1 MGILT
6 AGLELVSM
14 VMAADSPEE
23 LFAAL
28 TTICAQMGFQYFAL
42 AHYVDTTLAP
52 ESFLRLHNCPARW
65 VDYLDAHATGLF
77 DPIHQ
82 ASHLTGMGLR
92 WSRLPETIP
101 LSSNGRRI
109 MALGR
114 AHGIGDGFT
123 IPTHVPGE
131 IRSSCTFANEAGRPL
146 PEEALPLAELVGTFA
161 CERARR
167 LWSVRHA
174 GTRPAPVLT
183 KRQRDCVLW
192 AARGKTDWEIGR
204 ILGISEQTVI
214 RHLAHAR
221 ERYDVQKRT
230 LLAVR
235 ALFDGTISFI
245 DVLKR

>member
-1 MGILT
+1 MGILM

-23 LFAAL
+23 LLAAL
-28 TTICAQMGFQYFAL
+28 TTICTQMGFQYFAL
-42 AHYVDTTLAP
+42 AHHIDTTLAP
-52 ESFLRLHNCPARW
+52 EGFLRLHNCPARW
-65 VDYLDAHATGLF
+65 VDYLDAHGPGLF

-82 ASHLTGMGLR
+82 AGHLAGMGLR
-92 WSRLPETIP
+92 WSRLPETIA
-101 LSSNGRRI
+101 LSSDDRRI

-114 AHGIGDGFT
+114 AHGIGHGFT
-123 IPTHVPGE
+123 IPTHIPGE
-131 IRSSCTFANEAGRPL
+131 IWGSCTFANEVGRPL
-146 PEEALPLAELVGTFA
+146 PEEALPLAELVGAFA

-167 LWSVRHA
+167 LWSVRQP
-174 GTRPAPVLT
+174 GTRPPPDLT

-192 AARGKTDWEIGR
+192 AARGKSDWEIGR

-214 RHLAHAR
+214 RHLKHAR